1 MTKNHKY
8 PEEIKDDFIK
18 RRIRQMVKDQQ
29 PLVRF
34 FERLAKEVGNGSNS
48 QKAE

>member
-34 FERLAKEVGNGSNS
+34 FERLAKEASDERKDAG
-48 QKAE
+48 